1 MRGPSPWI
9 TLAVLPVLA
18 CGTPTDGD
26 GDGTTDAMQTSTS
39 GETNNPTVADDGD
52 SSGTTSP
59 PTTTDGSSDEM
70 GDTGE
75 TGETGDTG
83 EDDTTSDTGDRNCI
97 EVEVQEWIG
106 LGEGDNAIIGL
117 TIPQIG
123 DLGRNNDLVQL
134 ELYDAP
140 PPLDTPIDLSMAP
153 SDNYGTCGQ
162 CLRLLEDVVGTNIP
176 KQYFVDR
183 GTLTFTGLGF
193 AGEMEGDFND
203 VRFIEVTIDGAFN
216 STPVEGGDCIVINGQ
231 SDFDTIPG

>member
-1 MRGPSPWI
+1 MRLPLLV
-9 TLAVLPVLA
+9 LAALPVLA
-18 CGTPTDGD
+18 CGDPTDGG
-26 GDGTTDAMQTSTS
+26 GDGSTGSMQTDAS
-39 GETNNPTVADDGD
+39 GETGG
-52 SSGTTSP
+52 STSP
-59 PTTTDGSSDEM
+59 ADEGSTSTDGPQTDTTAASEET

-75 TGETGDTG
+75 SGDTG
-83 EDDTTSDTGDRNCI
+83 EDDTTTGDTGDRDCI
-97 EVEVQEWIG
+97 EVEVQQWIG
-106 LGEGDNAIIGL
+106 LGEGDNAIIAL

-140 PPLDTPIDLSMAP
+140 PPLDMPIDLAMAP
-153 SDNYGTCGQ
+153 NDNYGTCGQ

-183 GTLTFTGLGF
+183 GTITFTGLGF
-193 AGEMEGDFND
+193 SGEMEGNFTD
-203 VRFIEVTIDGAFN
+203 VRFVEVTLDGSFN